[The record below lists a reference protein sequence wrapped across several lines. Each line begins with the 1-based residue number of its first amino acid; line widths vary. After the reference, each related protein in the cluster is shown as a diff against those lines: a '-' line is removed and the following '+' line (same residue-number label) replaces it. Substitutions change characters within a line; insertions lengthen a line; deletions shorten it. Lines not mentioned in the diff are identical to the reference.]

1 MNDTA
6 HHRKI
11 AFYSLNLVFIYGL
24 CVLSTPNAFAQPN
37 DDPPIHEDSV
47 GYCSDLKKGFNRNAF
62 ERLDELSAFPRT
74 QYAAYLHNLSK
85 TNWRNCLHNYIAI
98 RKSIE
103 KVDSDFL
110 QSWVDEDLER
120 NLNHSIPQKQ
130 VLHGKEQIKSSLS
143 LIRTGAKLI
152 LSQVKSNRNSEVEK
166 PIPLY

>member
-1 MNDTA
+1 MNDTI
-6 HHRKI
+6 HKRRI
-11 AFYSLNLVFIYGL
+11 AFYSLNLVLIFGL
-24 CVLSTPNAFAQPN
+24 CVLSTPNAFAQPT

-47 GYCSDLKKGFNRNAF
+47 GYCSDLKKGFNRNVF
-62 ERLDELSAFPRT
+62 ERLDELSAFPRS

-120 NLNHSIPQKQ
+120 NLNHTFKSIDSKALAKMKEIFHTENPFPA
-130 VLHGKEQIKSSLS
+130 VLVYEHLNNLGQRSCGPK
-143 LIRTGAKLI
+143 
-152 LSQVKSNRNSEVEK
+152 
-166 PIPLY
+166 